1 MPQSSRIPTLPGTLK
16 PLLEMQMG
24 TGILAARYAGEESG
38 CEVFALDTAR
48 GPHTV
53 RVCRRGI
60 PNLFFAEVQALAQQR
75 ETGRESVPD
84 VIAFAD
90 APYAGLGAP
99 GQAGPAFLLLRIRA
113 NINIKS
119 VDFIKHKEDAE
130 V

>member
-1 MPQSSRIPTLPGTLK
+1 MPQSSHAATLPGTLK

-24 TGILAARYAGEESG
+24 TGILAARYAGADGG
-38 CEVFALDTAR
+38 CDVFALDTAR

-75 ETGRESVPD
+75 EAGQDGVPD

-90 APYAGLGAP
+90 APYAGLGA
-99 GQAGPAFLLLRIRA
+99 AAPAFLLLRNGIDT
-113 NINIKS
+113 KS
-119 VDFIKHKEDAE
+119 VDFVKHKEDAE